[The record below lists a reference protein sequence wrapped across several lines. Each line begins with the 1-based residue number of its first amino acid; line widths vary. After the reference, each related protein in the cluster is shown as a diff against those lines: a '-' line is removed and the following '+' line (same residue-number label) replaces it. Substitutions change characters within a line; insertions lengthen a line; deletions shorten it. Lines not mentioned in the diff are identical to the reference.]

1 MVAFTRFN
9 RSIVCMLASAVIV
22 TASLAFG
29 ALAADYAAHDGYSV
43 TITQL
48 Q

>member
-1 MVAFTRFN
+1 MVAFTGFN
-9 RSIVCMLASAVIV
+9 RSIVCMLTAAVIV
-22 TASLAFG
+22 VASLAFG
-29 ALAADYAAHDGYSV
+29 ALAAEYAAHDGYSV